1 MTIQPIASG
10 IMRAQERV
18 GLSERASTPVR
29 AAYVRIWN
37 VTRRIPR
44 GCVSTYGAIAARAGF
59 PGQPR
64 LAGYALHN
72 LPAGADIPW
81 QRVINARGT
90 ISLPGSAGARQRAL
104 LEKEGVVFRETK
116 VDLSVF
122 GWPPTHSSRKR
133 HRRPTAGP
141 ARGAD

>member
-1 MTIQPIASG
+1 
-10 IMRAQERV
+10 MRAHKRIRP
-18 GLSERASTPVR
+18 SERASTPLR
-29 AAYVRIWN
+29 AAYVRIWE

-72 LPAGADIPW
+72 IPPGADIPW

-104 LEKEGVVFRETK
+104 LEKEGVVFREAK

-122 GWPPTHSSRKR
+122 GWPPIRGSRKR
-133 HRRPTAGP
+133 YRRRGNVH
-141 ARGAD
+141 ARGPN